1 MEMIDNGYGQYVVL
15 DLNETIYAIG
25 SLEQDHFSDYS
36 RYLDKHEHML
46 DYGSNVYIYD
56 NMVTS
61 ISLLNTRFIS
71 NPVVYIFST
80 IINWFY

>member
-1 MEMIDNGYGQYVVL
+1 MDNGYGQYVVL
-15 DLNETIYAIG
+15 DLNETTMN
-25 SLEQDHFSDYS
+25 LVDFEQEHYQEYNV
-36 RYLDKHEHML
+36 RLDTYEHML

-71 NPVVYIFST
+71 NPIVHIVTNVIS
-80 IINWFY
+80 WFK